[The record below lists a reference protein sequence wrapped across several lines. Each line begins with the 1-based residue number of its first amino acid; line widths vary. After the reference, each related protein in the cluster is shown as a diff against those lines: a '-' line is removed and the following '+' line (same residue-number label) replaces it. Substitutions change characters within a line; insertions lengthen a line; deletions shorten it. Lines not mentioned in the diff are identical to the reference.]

1 MSITLNE
8 MIEQLYGVKS
18 HYKRSSAG
26 STVGVTVVE
35 ILKNNPNRL
44 SFIIV
49 NLSGNALYISPN
61 NDVSSS
67 DGIYIAPNGG
77 RAILQWDVDFELVS
91 QAWFAIASG
100 AASNYYLL
108 ENISL

>member
-1 MSITLNE
+1 

-18 HYKRSSAG
+18 HYNRSDAG
-26 STVGVTVVE
+26 STVGVAVST

-44 SFIIV
+44 SFIFV
-49 NLSGNALYISPN
+49 NLSGNAIYISPN

-91 QAWFAIASG
+91 MEWFAIAAG
-100 AASNYYLL
+100 AGSNYYLL